1 MAEGTTEDGVTQRP
15 LSDVVESVIKEFARV
30 DRRTLQ
36 RLREESE
43 LSAGDRPTYRVADVS
58 VQISGRAVGGDEN
71 VCLADEQFDLSV
83 SFSIRQTFGGDLL
96 A

>member
-1 MAEGTTEDGVTQRP
+1 MADETGYEEQRP
-15 LSDVVESVIKEFARV
+15 LSAVVEGVIKEFARV
-30 DRRTLQ
+30 DRRTMQ

-58 VQISGRAVGGDEN
+58 VELSGRATRRDDE
-71 VCLADEQFDLSV
+71 VLLAEDEFDLSV

>member
-1 MAEGTTEDGVTQRP
+1 MADETGHEEQRP
-15 LSDVVESVIKEFARV
+15 LSSVVEGVIKEFARV
-30 DRRTLQ
+30 DRRTMQ

-43 LSAGDRPTYRVADVS
+43 LSSGDRPTYRVADVS
-58 VQISGRAVGGDEN
+58 VELSGRATRRDDDVL
-71 VCLADEQFDLSV
+71 LAEEEFDLSV